1 MLLGGWVDLDM
12 GRYKALLLFTGLVFW
27 SCGEQE
33 SVIPEKDN
41 DETIELLDCPS
52 LDDINEESLC
62 TASDGTDG
70 VTVFGN
76 CYSIENTTTI
86 SIDIFVGGAFVGDT
100 IPSAI
105 GLLTNLITLK
115 LRGALRTSEPRI
127 GNVIPPEICHLANLE
142 ILDLTDNEFGCH
154 QYNWLG
160 DWATDNCNELCSE
173 TDECNATIP
182 NQIGYLTNLE
192 GLWLSDNHLSGEIP
206 SSIGNLINL
215 RSLGLRDNDLTGSI
229 PSQIGNLTQLHV
241 FDMADNQLGCY
252 EYDFNCEPS
261 PWYDNRDCCITH
273 CDDTDECRGEIPST
287 IGNMINLG
295 VHGVPWY
302 NPSSGGPDGQGMDY
316 WPALNL
322 KNNQLS
328 GSLPSGLGNLTDIEQ
343 VNLSYNY
350 ISGPIPSEMGNMTS
364 LIILELN
371 NNRLNGIIPT
381 ELANLNSISKLW
393 LSGNNLRGQI
403 PEELCNID
411 VCGSECN
418 NSNYVFS
425 GNNFC
430 PPYPE
435 CFTEMSTAENTINII
450 NNQLCN
456 LYPSCSDGYTA
467 IANPPPINNGDIHD
481 GYCFYQDDL
490 DVLQDIIESN
500 GNLENLAPLELGE
513 QTWYI
518 IDWNNSGS
526 VEIFHYGRLG
536 SLDLSD
542 LPITNFP
549 ESIVNLDKLENL
561 YFSNTQLS
569 AIPESIGYITELE
582 RIYAIGGQLTGAL
595 PSELGNL
602 ANLEQL
608 RLQDNQLTG
617 PIPPELGNLTNL
629 TFLWLQNNQ
638 VTGSIPAELGNTN
651 LHSLDLS
658 KNQLTGEVPMEIWN
672 INAHYSH
679 SLTPYESGGESLRR
693 VFIRENNLTG
703 VIPESV
709 CDINL
714 KWRNYS
720 FIDLRDNQFC
730 PPYPSCLNN
739 RMGQQD
745 ISNCD

>member
-1 MLLGGWVDLDM
+1 MIRYLLILQFIGLTFWGCDKETVISGGKDD
-12 GRYKALLLFTGLVFW
+12 
-27 SCGEQE
+27 
-33 SVIPEKDN
+33 EK
-41 DETIELLDCPS
+41 IELLDCPS
-52 LDDINEESLC
+52 LVNINPEILC
-62 TASDGTDG
+62 TSSDGSNG
-70 VTVFGN
+70 VIVFGE
-76 CYSIENTTTI
+76 CYSIQNTTI
-86 SIDIFVGGAFVGDT
+86 IDIDIFSNGNSVGDT

-105 GLLTNLITLK
+105 GLLTNLTTLI

-127 GNVIPPEICHLANLE
+127 GNVIPPEICNLVNLE

-154 QYNWLG
+154 KYNWLG
-160 DWATDNCNELCSE
+160 DWETDNCNELCSE

-182 NQIGYLTNLE
+182 NQIGYLTNLK
-192 GLWLSDNHLSGEIP
+192 GLWLTDNHLSGEIP
-206 SSIGNLINL
+206 SSIGNLVNL

-261 PWYDNRDCCITH
+261 PWHDNRDCCITH
-273 CDDTDECRGEIPST
+273 CDDTDECNGEIPSE
-287 IGNMINLG
+287 IGNMTNLG
-295 VHGVPWY
+295 VYKIPWY
-302 NPSSGGPDGQGMDY
+302 NPSSGGPGGQGMDY

-328 GSLPSGLGNLTDIEQ
+328 GSLPSGLDNLMDIEQ

-350 ISGPIPSEMGNMTS
+350 ISGPIPPEMGNMTS
-364 LIILELN
+364 LIILELEN
-371 NNRLNGIIPT
+371 NELNGVLPP
-381 ELANLNSISKLW
+381 ELGNLANMSCLW

-411 VCGSECN
+411 VCGLECN

-435 CFTEMSTAENTINII
+435 CFTEMNTAENTINIV
-450 NNQLCN
+450 NNQMCN
-456 LYPSCSDGYTA
+456 LYPNCPDGYTA
-467 IANPPPINNGDIHD
+467 FANPPPINNGDIHD

-490 DVLQDIIESN
+490 DVLQDIIDSN
-500 GNLENLAPLELGE
+500 NSLKNLSPLELGE

-518 IDWNNSGS
+518 RDWNNSGAL
-526 VEIFHYGRLG
+526 ENFHHGRLG
-536 SLDLSD
+536 SLDISD

-549 ESIVNLDKLENL
+549 QSIVNLDKLEYL
-561 YFSNTQLS
+561 YFSNTQIS
-569 AIPESIGYITELE
+569 SIPSSIGYLTELE
-582 RIYAIGGQLTGAL
+582 RIYAIGGQLAGTL

-602 ANLEQL
+602 ENLEQL

-617 PIPPELGNLTNL
+617 QIPPELGNLTNL

-638 VTGSIPAELGNTN
+638 LTGSVPFELGNTN
-651 LHSLDLS
+651 LHWLDLS

-672 INAHYSH
+672 INAHYSQ
-679 SLTPYESGGESLRR
+679 SDTPYESQGKSLRR
-693 VFIRENNLTG
+693 ISIRENNLTG
-703 VIPESV
+703 AIPENI

-714 KWRNYS
+714 RWRS
-720 FIDLRDNQFC
+720 FDFIDLRDNKFC
-730 PPYPSCLNN
+730 PPYPSCLDN
-739 RMGQQD
+739 RTGQQNTE
-745 ISNCD
+745 NCN